1 MALDVIPLIKS
12 SPDPLIRL
20 CITLW
25 APSLP
30 PPPSLPPENH
40 VTPKIFHPFPPPPAT
55 KKTGPLVCYIAFL
68 VEIRVPF
75 SNRRQLYRMDRVVW
89 MQCELRGRLPPANK
103 TVHQATSK
111 TRWTWLQWTGTC
123 WSEATVQPRPLPW
136 VSIQFLS
143 VSMTLATWR
152 WKCAMI
158 WPSLVNCYKA
168 LLSANLWL

>member
-30 PPPSLPPENH
+30 PPSLPSKNH

-75 SNRRQLYRMDRVVW
+75 TIDGNYT
-89 MQCELRGRLPPANK
+89 E
-103 TVHQATSK
+103 
-111 TRWTWLQWTGTC
+111 WTE
-123 WSEATVQPRPLPW
+123 WSECSASCGGGSHQRTRQCTRPPPKHGGLDCNELGPADQRQQCNPDPCREFPFNSYLYQW
-136 VSIQFLS
+136 LWQLDDES
-143 VSMTLATWR
+143 VR
-152 WKCAMI
+152 WFD
-158 WPSLVNCYKA
+158 
-168 LLSANLWL
+168 LL